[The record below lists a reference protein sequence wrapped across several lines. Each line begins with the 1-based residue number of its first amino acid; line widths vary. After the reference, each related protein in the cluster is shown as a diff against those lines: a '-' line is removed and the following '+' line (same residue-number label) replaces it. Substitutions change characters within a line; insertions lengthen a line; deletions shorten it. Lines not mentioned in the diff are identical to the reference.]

1 MYVSFGLRSEISSV
15 KKIKNLTRPLLLNIF
30 AKNINV
36 YIEIR
41 DKHSQ
46 NIMQMFVRQP

>member
-1 MYVSFGLRSEISSV
+1 MYVSFALRSEISSV
-15 KKIKNLTRPLLLNIF
+15 ELIKISTRPLLLNIF

-36 YIEIR
+36 YIEIGDR
-41 DKHSQ
+41 HSQ